1 MVPSPAR
8 IADSNFSQLVRVLLG
23 GWGLNR
29 FPTFCAALVGGA
41 TWLPLLC
48 YQVYSI
54 FRQWSSQAS
63 LRPSRGFVRL
73 IRFFSAFI
81 SAWIGFQLLN
91 RKRGSPRADSTTENH
106 DSQRQGEALPAHD
119 SDLERLKHHELAG
132 RTLDLTLFSFTRA
145 LDVVACIAW
154 DRWKSRRKSR
164 NRWTRVES
172 MAPQLADAG
181 LFAGSAAVVM
191 WAWFY
196 LPERLPRSYAKW
208 IGEAAQVDSRLIEAL
223 RRARRGEFVYG
234 KDTGQ
239 APLLGSMCE
248 DYGWPIEWG
257 DPATTIP
264 IPCEMVHMGCGP
276 SCEWHA
282 ASRFLRTF
290 KFALATYLP
299 LHLLLRLRSRQSP
312 TACIRAVKD
321 AMRSSSF
328 LALFVS
334 IFYYSVCLARTR
346 LGPRLF
352 DAKTVTPMMW
362 DSGLCVGAGCLMCG
376 WSILAESAHR
386 RQEIAF
392 FVAPRAAATLLPRR
406 YDKKVCVAQSDP
418 RCNSVPLGL
427 ANQSSSPSLL
437 HVHCFRMPVEAC
449 CGTCITNTCLQYQ
462 WREQFAFALSAAIVL
477 TCIKERPEMVRG
489 VFGRVLASVMG

>member
-1 MVPSPAR
+1 MAPRVGRAINAR
-8 IADSNFSQLVRVLLG
+8 ITKPVLRAYALGYLTATTPRLLPWLSSLPRKDIDNKQKFKELVRILLG
-23 GWGLNR
+23 GLGLNR

-48 YQVYSI
+48 YQIYSI
-54 FRQWSSQAS
+54 FCQWSSRAS
-63 LRPSRGFVRL
+63 MRPSRSFVRL
-73 IRFFSAFI
+73 VRFFSAFV

-91 RKRGSPRADSTTENH
+91 WKRGSPRAHSISVTH
-106 DSQRQGEALPAHD
+106 DSRDSRRQGEVLSASD
-119 SDLERLKHHELAG
+119 SRLEGPRHHELAG
-132 RTLDLTLFSFTRA
+132 RTLDLTLFSFVRA

-164 NRWTRVES
+164 NRWTRVEL

-181 LFAGSAAVVM
+181 IFAGSAAAVM

-223 RRARRGEFVYG
+223 RRARRGEFIYG

-282 ASRFLRTF
+282 VSRFLRTF
-290 KFALATYLP
+290 RFALATYLP
-299 LHLLLRLRSRQSP
+299 LQLLLRVRSRQP
-312 TACIRAVKD
+312 ATACIRAIKD

-352 DAKTVTPMMW
+352 GAKTVTPMMW

-376 WSILAESAHR
+376 WSILAESPHK

-406 YDKKVCVAQSDP
+406 YDKKYLS
-418 RCNSVPLGL
+418 
-427 ANQSSSPSLL
+427 
-437 HVHCFRMPVEAC
+437 
-449 CGTCITNTCLQYQ
+449 
-462 WREQFAFALSAAIVL
+462 REQFAFALSAAIVL
-477 TCIKERPEMVRG
+477 TCIQERPEMVRG

>member
-1 MVPSPAR
+1 M
-8 IADSNFSQLVRVLLG
+8 
-23 GWGLNR
+23 
-29 FPTFCAALVGGA
+29 
-41 TWLPLLC
+41 
-48 YQVYSI
+48 
-54 FRQWSSQAS
+54 
-63 LRPSRGFVRL
+63 RPSRGLVRL
-73 IRFFSAFI
+73 IRFFSALF

-91 RKRGSPRADSTTENH
+91 WRHGSPCTDSTENTSMTHGSRQQRDELRENH
-106 DSQRQGEALPAHD
+106 SRPDGRRD
-119 SDLERLKHHELAG
+119 RELGG

-145 LDVVACIAW
+145 LDVLACVAW
-154 DRWKSRRKSR
+154 DRWKSGRKSR
-164 NRWTRVES
+164 NRWTWVES
-172 MAPQLADAG
+172 IAPQLADAG
-181 LFAGSAAVVM
+181 VFAGSAAVVM

-239 APLLGSMCE
+239 APLLESMCE

-282 ASRFLRTF
+282 ASRFRRTF
-290 KFALATYLP
+290 QFALATYLP
-299 LHLLLRLRSRQSP
+299 LQLLLRMRSKRSA
-312 TACIRAVKD
+312 TACTRAIKD
-321 AMRSSSF
+321 ATRSSSF

-346 LGPRLF
+346 LGPRIF
-352 DAKTVTPMMW
+352 DAKRVTPMMW

-376 WSILAESAHR
+376 WSILAESPHR

-392 FVAPRAAATLLPRR
+392 FVAPRAAAALLPRR
-406 YDKKVCVAQSDP
+406 YDKKVCVNQSDST
-418 RCNSVPLGL
+418 CN
-427 ANQSSSPSLL
+427 
-437 HVHCFRMPVEAC
+437 F
-449 CGTCITNTCLQYQ
+449 GTDATLYH
-462 WREQFAFALSAAIVL
+462 WS
-477 TCIKERPEMVRG
+477 
-489 VFGRVLASVMG
+489 